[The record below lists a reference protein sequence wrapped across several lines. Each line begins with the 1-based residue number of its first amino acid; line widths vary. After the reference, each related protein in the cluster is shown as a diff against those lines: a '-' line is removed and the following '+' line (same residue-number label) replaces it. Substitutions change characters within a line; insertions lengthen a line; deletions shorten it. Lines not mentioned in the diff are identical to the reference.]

1 MPQTLAMAR
10 DDLRRA
16 LDLLASAAPPSSSLE
31 PETHCHVPPELACR
45 SVALLFAPNGT
56 LPALDL
62 RGRYIAALAANSAL
76 GAGKSRDLRETVR
89 IARSIGL
96 TRDEITEAVF
106 QPAFLG
112 AFASSIGALRITVEV
127 FAAEDAGQ

>member
-1 MPQTLAMAR
+1 M
-10 DDLRRA
+10 
-16 LDLLASAAPPSSSLE
+16 
-31 PETHCHVPPELACR
+31 PPELACR